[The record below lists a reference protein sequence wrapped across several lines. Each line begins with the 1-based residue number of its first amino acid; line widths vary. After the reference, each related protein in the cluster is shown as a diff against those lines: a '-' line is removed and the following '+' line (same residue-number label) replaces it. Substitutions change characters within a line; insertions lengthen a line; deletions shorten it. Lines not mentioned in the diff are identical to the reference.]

1 LLLEWEGKKDYIIPG
16 EEKEEK
22 NLYENILKENME
34 LEYTGIKNEGA
45 NCFMSSV
52 IQVLFFN
59 LEF

>member
-1 LLLEWEGKKDYIIPG
+1 
-16 EEKEEK
+16 
-22 NLYENILKENME
+22 ME
-34 LEYTGIKNEGA
+34 LEYTGIQNEGA